1 MMIRSV
7 AFTKE
12 AYIGREVRIA
22 ARVSKDTTKSWSAK
36 IYLFIR
42 NGYGA
47 LILERGEPR
56 EKIED
61 AVKDVSTLLKS
72 ISKRIDGLSKE
83 ISKTLK
89 DEGELASANLTSQVN
104 NAVVELADGT
114 TMSDNIR
121 ELSK

>member
-1 MMIRSV
+1 MIRTV

-12 AYIGREVRIA
+12 EYIGRDIRIA
-22 ARVSKDTTKSWSAK
+22 ARVSKENEKSWSAK

-83 ISKTLK
+83 ISRTLK
-89 DEGELASANLTSQVN
+89 DEVEDDKEGG
-104 NAVVELADGT
+104 AVSVPEGDT
-114 TMSDNIR
+114 
-121 ELSK
+121 E

>member
-1 MMIRSV
+1 MLGGLMIRTV

-12 AYIGREVRIA
+12 AYIGRDIRIA
-22 ARVSKDTTKSWSAK
+22 ARVSKDNEKSWSAK

-56 EKIED
+56 ERIED

-89 DEGELASANLTSQVN
+89 DEVEDDEG
-104 NAVVELADGT
+104 ELADGT
-114 TMSDNIR
+114 MMSDNIR

>member
-22 ARVSKDTTKSWSAK
+22 ARVSKDTTKTWSAK

-47 LILERGEPR
+47 LTLQRGPQR
-56 EKIED
+56 ESIDD
-61 AVKDVSTLLKS
+61 AISDASDLLS
-72 ISKRIDGLSKE
+72 E
-83 ISKTLK
+83 ISKEVRKLSATIAKEVKEKHK
-89 DEGELASANLTSQVN
+89 DEDEDEDEGNTPVSVPEGDT
-104 NAVVELADGT
+104 E
-114 TMSDNIR
+114 
-121 ELSK
+121 